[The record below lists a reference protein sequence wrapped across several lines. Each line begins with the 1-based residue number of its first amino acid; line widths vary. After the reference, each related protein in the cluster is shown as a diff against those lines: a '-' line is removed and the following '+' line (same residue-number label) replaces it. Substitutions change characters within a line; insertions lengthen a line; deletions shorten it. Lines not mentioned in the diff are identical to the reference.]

1 MINSKVFF
9 LKDFS
14 RLGQVTQDLLAGR
27 YAKEAE
33 VVVKMHFGEPGND
46 LAFKPEDVKP
56 VVEGLH
62 SLGCQPLL
70 LDSPVAYFSPRGT
83 VVGYELVVKLK
94 GFNKL
99 AKCHISNDSIPVPTK
114 DYTAEVIKELAEA
127 KNVLVL
133 THVKGHGGTGFG
145 GAIKNLGM
153 GGVTKETKIL
163 EHALCK
169 PDVAATCVGCG
180 TCSTVCPAGAI
191 KIVNGKAEINKK
203 ACWGC
208 SVCEYVC
215 PTQSLVP
222 PKATL
227 DDLLAQAAVAVIS
240 QMPINTFYISILK
253 NIARDCDCSGNSGG
267 RVLEDIGVLFSDNPV
282 AIDKASLD
290 LINEKAGKDLFKEL
304 THKDPMLH
312 VNFTAEYLSRSSNYE
327 LVFV

>member
-1 MINSKVFF
+1 
-9 LKDFS
+9 
-14 RLGQVTQDLLAGR
+14 
-27 YAKEAE
+27 
-33 VVVKMHFGEPGND
+33 MHFGEPGND

-56 VVEGLH
+56 VVAGLH

-83 VVGYELVVKLK
+83 VVGYEMVVKLK

-99 AKCHISNDSIPVPTK
+99 AKCRISNAGVPVTTK
-114 DYTAEVIKELAEA
+114 DYTAEVVRELTEA

-153 GGVTKETKIL
+153 GGVTKETKVL
-163 EHALCK
+163 EHAICK
-169 PDVAATCVGCG
+169 PVVGEQCVGCG
-180 TCSTVCPAGAI
+180 TCVTVCPGGAI
-191 KIVNGKAEINKK
+191 KIVGGKAQINLKS
-203 ACWGC
+203 CWGC
-208 SVCEYVC
+208 SVCEYAC
-215 PTQSLVP
+215 PTKSMLPQ
-222 PKATL
+222 KATF
-227 DDLLAQAAVAVIS
+227 DDLLGQAAAAVIS
-240 QMPINTFYISILK
+240 KMPANTFYINVLK

-290 LINEKAGKDLFKEL
+290 LINEKAGKNLFLEL

-312 VNFTAEYLSRSSNYE
+312 VNFAARYTNKEMTYD
-327 LVFV
+327 LVLV